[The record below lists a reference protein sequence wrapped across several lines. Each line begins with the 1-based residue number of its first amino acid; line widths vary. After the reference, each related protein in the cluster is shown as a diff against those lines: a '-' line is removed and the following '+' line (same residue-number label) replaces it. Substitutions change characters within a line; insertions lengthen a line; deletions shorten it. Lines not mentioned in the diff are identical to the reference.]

1 MAQGEYRPIE
11 MGLKIGLGDVQAGNA
26 EADNYDKAGNYKSEP
41 IHQGYFKAPG
51 ARVPVE
57 NYYSK
62 QEQCN

>member
-26 EADNYDKAGNYKSEP
+26 EADNYNKAGQRKAKP
-41 IHQGYFKAPG
+41 IHQGYFKAP
-51 ARVPVE
+51 ATIVAVE

-62 QEQCN
+62 